1 MAPPFYRLYTP
12 PASFFAFAPLIV
24 AEYVGVLVEVE
35 ETTTERV
42 EQLVASKSPTGK
54 CPFLETQ
61 NGEIICVSSQAISR
75 FIAGLRRDTAYLL
88 GLGSCSSSTLTSL
101 RESLAIEDWTNWAS
115 QELELPAC
123 ACYYTATGCIPF
135 NEKTFAKGRKDVA
148 CALDVLESHLRKESS
163 SSKNNKR
170 ETPQTMSTTYLVNPE
185 RVTLADIVVACIL
198 VYPFTLVFDKA
209 DLESYPNVVL
219 WFQNCMKEP
228 EFFTVLGKIKC
239 GREVYNP

>member
-35 ETTTERV
+35 TVTTESV
-42 EQLVASKSPTGK
+42 ELEQLVASKSPTGK
-54 CPFLETQ
+54 SPILETQ
-61 NGEIICVSSQAISR
+61 NGEIVCVSSQAISR
-75 FIAGLRRDTAYLL
+75 FIAGLRRDTPYLL
-88 GLGSCSSSTLTSL
+88 GSTSL

-123 ACYYTATGCIPF
+123 VCYYNATGCIPL
-135 NEKTFAKGRKDVA
+135 NEETFTKGKKDVA
-148 CALDVLESHLRKESS
+148 CALDVLESHLRKGSS
-163 SSKNNKR
+163 SNNKR
-170 ETPQTMSTTYLVNPE
+170 KIPQTMSTYLVNPE
-185 RVTLADIVVACIL
+185 RVTLADIVVTCIL

-228 EFFTVLGKIKC
+228 EFVTVLGKIKC
-239 GREVYNP
+239 GREVNT